1 MEEPID
7 SIRQNNRSLLKLN
20 RRTHRD
26 EISDIR
32 RSFGSC
38 SSTHNTAEI
47 IDKLKTKSAISAR
60 ELNQLK
66 NAIMEDPSNIERLL
80 NVHGALR
87 GIVRELTGVDI
98 KKQCAAA
105 GCCCNLAMGDSKA
118 CLTIAKAT
126 GTYLLAAVDNLATEL
141 AVTCIWTLGN
151 LAASGT
157 KACDVLT
164 SQGALSKL
172 TEPHAN
178 EEVQD
183 ACWYALKHFAYQMG
197 DGLKVVYLQKI
208 LQSLAKSHI
217 TLEASQLLFVLS
229 CHTDFPSVITE
240 DLIKNLL
247 ETFTKSLENHIFCKQ
262 TETCCDFV
270 YICRTLANTN
280 DFVYNLILN
289 VIVSNNMSD
298 VLRKVL
304 SIDNKIVNESLL
316 WLLGNIYKSCGGNE
330 FFNFL
335 IS

>member
-7 SIRQNNRSLLKLN
+7 SIRQNNRSLLQLN
-20 RRTHRD
+20 RRTNRD

-32 RSFGSC
+32 RSFGTC
-38 SSTHNTAEI
+38 TSTHNAAEI
-47 IDKLKTKSAISAR
+47 IDKLKTKSTISAQ

-66 NAIMEDPSNIERLL
+66 NALMEETTNIERLL

-87 GIVRELTGVDI
+87 GIVRELTGADI

-118 CLTIAKAT
+118 CFTIAKAT

-141 AVTCIWTLGN
+141 AVTCTWTLGN

-157 KACDVLT
+157 KVCDILT

-172 TEPHAN
+172 SEPHTN

-183 ACWYALKHFAYQMG
+183 ACWYALKHFVYQMG
-197 DGLKVVYLQKI
+197 DGLKVEYLQKM
-208 LQSLAKSHI
+208 LQSLTKSHI
-217 TLEASQLLFVLS
+217 TLEASQLLFILS
-229 CHTDFPSVITE
+229 CHPDFPSFITE
-240 DLIKNLL
+240 ELITKIL
-247 ETFTKSLENHIFCKQ
+247 EQFTKSIENHLFCKQ
-262 TETCCDFV
+262 DNPCCDFV

-280 DFVYNLILN
+280 ESVYNVILN
-289 VIVSNNMSD
+289 VIVSNKMSG
-298 VLRKVL
+298 VIKKVL
-304 SIDNKIVNESLL
+304 SVENKIVNESLL
-316 WLLGNIYKSCGGNE
+316 WLLGNVYKSCGGNE
-330 FFNFL
+330 FIEFL